1 MKPLVILLALTTV
14 VSAQKLIGWNNL
26 GMHCMD
32 DDYSVFSILP
42 PYNTV
47 DCQLINASG
56 KLVRNPAG
64 FMLTYEAVADP
75 DGSINRGNQGK
86 TNFWDHS
93 QALFGATLAP
103 ETGLTGHKMP
113 GPLNVPQPTEFN
125 ALMNWFEAAGIPITP
140 IDDAGNKNPY
150 PVMRL
155 TARTTTGTLL
165 ATTDVVL
172 PVSAEMDCRKCHASN
187 SGPAA
192 KPAAG
197 WENDPNPAR
206 DHRLNILMLHDERHL
221 GTTVYANAL
230 ASAGYTA
237 DGLHASV
244 VDLQKPVLCA
254 ACHASEALG
263 TKGADGV
270 SPLTRAMHSKHANVI
285 GPDSPFTL
293 DHSSNRSSCYQ
304 CHPGSETRCLRGA
317 MGSAVAA
324 DGSAAMQCQ
333 SCHGSMSKVGAPDRT
348 GWLDEPNCQQCHTG
362 SATQNSGQ
370 IRYTSVFKDDGA
382 LRVPASTLFATNP
395 DTPAP
400 GKSLYRF
407 SKGHGGLQCSACHG
421 STHAEYPALHRND
434 NLQSVKLQGHIGVV
448 SDCSACHSSMPTT
461 VSGGPHGMHPTGSA
475 WIKSHKD
482 QGESSSCLACH
493 GSDRRGTV
501 LSRSFSDRTLTF
513 SDDGTSHTVPLF
525 RGENIS
531 CFLCHKREND
541 GGIGGIFTNNSRPVV
556 ASASL
561 AAATN
566 QDATL
571 ALTSSDAN
579 GNPPTLR
586 IVSQPQHGTASL
598 AGSLVTYHPE
608 IGFNGPDSFTFAAFD
623 GFADSNLGV
632 VSVTVGN
639 PATADTLDR
648 DHDQYPDIVE
658 YALGLSSDFPTSPE
672 ARTPFLKNISG
683 TNYLTL
689 RVPRFLAPSDA
700 TAIIEYSSNLQNWV
714 PGVILTNT
722 PFILEVRD
730 PDPALSHAERFVR
743 IRADR

>member
-1 MKPLVILLALTTV
+1 
-14 VSAQKLIGWNNL
+14 
-26 GMHCMD
+26 
-32 DDYSVFSILP
+32 
-42 PYNTV
+42 
-47 DCQLINASG
+47 
-56 KLVRNPAG
+56 
-64 FMLTYEAVADP
+64 
-75 DGSINRGNQGK
+75 
-86 TNFWDHS
+86 
-93 QALFGATLAP
+93 
-103 ETGLTGHKMP
+103 
-113 GPLNVPQPTEFN
+113 
-125 ALMNWFEAAGIPITP
+125 
-140 IDDAGNKNPY
+140 
-150 PVMRL
+150 
-155 TARTTTGTLL
+155 
-165 ATTDVVL
+165 
-172 PVSAEMDCRKCHASN
+172 
-187 SGPAA
+187 
-192 KPAAG
+192 
-197 WENDPNPAR
+197 
-206 DHRLNILMLHDERHL
+206 
-221 GTTVYANAL
+221 
-230 ASAGYTA
+230 
-237 DGLHASV
+237 
-244 VDLQKPVLCA
+244 
-254 ACHASEALG
+254 
-263 TKGADGV
+263 
-270 SPLTRAMHSKHANVI
+270 
-285 GPDSPFTL
+285 
-293 DHSSNRSSCYQ
+293 
-304 CHPGSETRCLRGA
+304 
-317 MGSAVAA
+317 
-324 DGSAAMQCQ
+324 
-333 SCHGSMSKVGAPDRT
+333 
-348 GWLDEPNCQQCHTG
+348 
-362 SATQNSGQ
+362 
-370 IRYTSVFKDDGA
+370 
-382 LRVPASTLFATNP
+382 
-395 DTPAP
+395 
-400 GKSLYRF
+400 
-407 SKGHGGLQCSACHG
+407 
-421 STHAEYPALHRND
+421 
-434 NLQSVKLQGHIGVV
+434 
-448 SDCSACHSSMPTT
+448 
-461 VSGGPHGMHPTGSA
+461 MHPTGSA

-579 GNPPTLR
+579 GNPRTLR